1 MAEAD
6 LGRIVSLIMENPEL
20 VEKIRSLG
28 QGSDAPEGEPSEAKT
43 SEVAPEPPPEYS
55 EISERPTRRG
65 NRRSDLLCALKPY
78 VSKSRRDAIEAMLGV
93 FEIIDLMGR
102 RGEGV

>member
-6 LGRIVSLIMENPEL
+6 LGKIVSLIMENPEL

-28 QGSDAPEGEPSEAKT
+28 QGSDAPDGEPSEAK
-43 SEVAPEPPPEYS
+43 APDTAVEPPPEYR
-55 EISERPTRRG
+55 EKPEQIARRG